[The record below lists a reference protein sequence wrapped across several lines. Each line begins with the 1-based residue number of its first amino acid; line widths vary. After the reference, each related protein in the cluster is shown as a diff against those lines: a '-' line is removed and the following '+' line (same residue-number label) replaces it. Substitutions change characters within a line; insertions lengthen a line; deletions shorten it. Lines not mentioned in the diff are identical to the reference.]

1 MKVGSLCQA
10 HVGDIF
16 QCLAD
21 ITSKSLSTCW
31 LSSEASSQLLE
42 AARSSL
48 PCKLLTHGGF
58 HIGGQQRAM
67 MESLVHSDV
76 ITGVTTITFAILS
89 WLQAAA
95 CLACTQEEGTM
106 QVHNS
111 PGITLVCYATVSFL
125 FFLSR
130 FSCLHP
136 LPALGI
142 LHNLQMPRLCDE
154 EIKPNK

>member
-1 MKVGSLCQA
+1 MA
-10 HVGDIF
+10 DIF

-21 ITSKSLSTCW
+21 ITSKSPSTCW

-48 PCKLLTHGGF
+48 PCKPLTHGGF

-67 MESLVHSDV
+67 MESSVHSDV

-95 CLACTQEEGTM
+95 RLACTQEEGIM

-111 PGITLVCYATVSFL
+111 LGITLVCYATVSFL
-125 FFLSR
+125 SFLS
-130 FSCLHP
+130 
-136 LPALGI
+136 
-142 LHNLQMPRLCDE
+142 
-154 EIKPNK
+154 